1 MEAISTGRALV
12 NLESPGLAHA
22 NEEAL
27 ARMALIEPAWQA
39 VRTAREALRLPDF
52 TLLHAGPPLADPRRP
67 SPPLLASAILACLY
81 EGWARDESEAEQA
94 IASGRI
100 ALRPAQEWGVVT
112 PLAAVISP
120 RSTLVEVSDLGC
132 ATGTVPRA
140 WSLLSSG
147 AGPQLRFGSLD
158 RRVLERMAWRDG
170 PLADGLAA
178 WLQIAPIPL
187 WPLAIAGLHNGDD
200 LHARTSA
207 ASAALVAHL
216 QPMMPGQVWSG
227 PEPVQ
232 RKVAEMLSGSPL
244 FFLTLW
250 MAACHLLLAAAHAPG
265 STLVVGMAGN
275 GQDLGIRLAGK
286 PETWFVTPGAAPAG
300 PRLDA
305 AGQAEASPVIGD
317 SGVIDAAGFGGQALA
332 GAPEVAEALAP
343 WLPPDWRQRPSTLLA
358 GRHPRLAGLGV
369 RLALDAAAV
378 GASGVAP
385 LTAIAMLDAAGRKG
399 FLGRGLF
406 VPPVEVF
413 QRAVVAVRGHA

>member
-1 MEAISTGRALV
+1 
-12 NLESPGLAHA
+12 
-22 NEEAL
+22 
-27 ARMALIEPAWQA
+27 MADL
-39 VRTAREALRLPDF
+39 
-52 TLLHAGPPLADPRRP
+52 RRP

-81 EGWARDESEAEQA
+81 ECWALDESDAEKA

-100 ALRPAQEWGVVT
+100 TLRPAQEWGAVT

-120 RSTLVEVSDLGC
+120 RSALVEVSDLGC
-132 ATGTVPRA
+132 ATGTAPRA

-170 PLADGLAA
+170 PLADCLAA

-187 WPLAIAGLHNGDD
+187 WPLAIAGLCNGDD

-207 ASAALVAHL
+207 ANAALVAHL
-216 QPMMPGQVWSG
+216 QPMMLGQAWRG
-227 PEPVQ
+227 PELEQ

-250 MAACHLLLAAAHAPG
+250 MAVCHLLLATAHAPG

-286 PETWFVTPGAAPAG
+286 PNAWFVTPGTAPAG
-300 PRLDA
+300 PRLEGA
-305 AGQAEASPVIGD
+305 EQAEASPVIGD

-332 GAPEVAEALAP
+332 GASEVAEALEP
-343 WLPPDWRQRPSTLLA
+343 WLPADWRQRPAALLA
-358 GRHPRLAGLGV
+358 GLHPKLAGLGL
-369 RLALDAAAV
+369 RSALDAAMV
-378 GASGVAP
+378 GARGIAP

-399 FLGRGLF
+399 LLGRGLF

-413 QRAVVAVRGHA
+413 QRAVVAVLGST